1 MKRIFATA
9 LTLALSATV
18 QAEARDCTPYNGPYG
33 YYGNP
38 WCDADAGNRGAPS
51 PERSNR
57 KPARGCTPYNG
68 PYGYYGN
75 PWCDADAGNRGAP
88 SPKRSNLKPARK
100 ATTRMMSA
108 DEMSASEWRD
118 CAGHFYFLH
127 QSLHETGGTGKMLT
141 WVAGMAIT
149 ASNAALIKDVSE
161 RGTEEPTE
169 LNPQQ
174 LMDEYLRKRST
185 YANDEAYMVAYRD
198 KCRGPTEAFMKRYA
212 EWLKSRQ

>member
-1 MKRIFATA
+1 MKRIVATA
-9 LTLALSATV
+9 LTLALSATG

-38 WCDADAGNRGAPS
+38 WCDADASNRGAPS
-51 PERSNR
+51 SKRSNR
-57 KPARGCTPYNG
+57 KPARKATKQ
-68 PYGYYGN
+68 
-75 PWCDADAGNRGAP
+75 AH
-88 SPKRSNLKPARK
+88 K
-100 ATTRMMSA
+100 ATTGVISA

-118 CAGHFYFLH
+118 CAGHFYFLR
-127 QSLHETGGTGKMLT
+127 QSLHETGGTEKMLT

-149 ASNAALIKDVSE
+149 ASNAALFKDITE

-169 LNPQQ
+169 LNPKQ

-185 YANDEAYMVAYRD
+185 YPNDEAYMVAYRD